1 MYEQHIHA
9 YEQLS
14 LPTAGIIMGMV
25 LIVLHLIAIIKPG
38 ECMQL
43 LTSAHKAT
51 KAGQILLGIDFIW
64 VALLLFDAEWNPL
77 RMDLFEFNNMRG
89 ILLILCPII
98 WFVMS
103 SMCKENLLPRAL
115 GMFLLLMAIVP
126 LSAAFLKEPLT
137 RLLIP
142 IWCIRC
148 SPWLCS
154 GWPSPIFSAIGQHGS
169 AHTPEYTAWARG
181 VAWSM
186 GGSSYFVPFF
196 SGKSSSFLRL
206 CTSWKTN
213 AIRSTQLIT

>member
-14 LPTAGIIMGMV
+14 LPTAGIIMGVV
-25 LIVLHLIAIIKPG
+25 LIVFHLIAIIKPG

-43 LTSAHKAT
+43 LTSAHTAT

-142 IWCIRC
+142 IWWYPVLTVAMFWVAKPYLFRDWAT
-148 SPWLCS
+148 WLSTHAGVYRVGAWC
-154 GWPSPIFSAIGQHGS
+154 GLVYGGLILLCAILF
-169 AHTPEYTAWARG
+169 W
-181 VAWSM
+181 
-186 GGSSYFVPFF
+186 
-196 SGKSSSFLRL
+196 
-206 CTSWKTN
+206 
-213 AIRSTQLIT
+213 